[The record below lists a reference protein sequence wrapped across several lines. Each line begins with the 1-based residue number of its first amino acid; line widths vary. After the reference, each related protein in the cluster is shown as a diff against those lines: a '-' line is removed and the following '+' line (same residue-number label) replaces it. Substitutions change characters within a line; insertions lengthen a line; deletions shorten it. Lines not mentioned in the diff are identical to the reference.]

1 MKKSDITELHFI
13 TYISNVPSIL
23 QAGIISRNMAVR
35 KKVKFE
41 DVSEPGVQDRRAG
54 KKILGT
60 SKELHDY
67 ANLYFD
73 VHNPMLSARRSEN
86 NKLCVLRVNKNVLD
100 LEGVIVTDMN
110 AARDCRFMPLD
121 EGLSSMDRDKVY
133 MINWKDPNNWINE
146 YRQAGI
152 KCAEILVPECVESRY
167 IIGAYVAN
175 KIALDAF
182 SKIADLE
189 VEIKGSLFF

>member
-23 QAGIISRNMAVR
+23 QVGIISRNAVIR
-35 KKVKFE
+35 KNVKFE
-41 DVSEPGVQDRRAG
+41 DVSEPGVQDRRTG
-54 KKILGT
+54 KKISGT

-73 VHNPMLSARRSEN
+73 AHNPMLSARRSEN
-86 NKLCVLRVNKNVLD
+86 NKICVLRINKNVLD
-100 LEGVIVTDMN
+100 LKGIIVTDMN
-110 AARDCRFMPLD
+110 AARDCRFMPLE
-121 EGLSSMDRDKVY
+121 EGLSVLDHDKVY
-133 MINWKDPNNWINE
+133 MINWKDPNNSINE

-175 KIALDAF
+175 RIALDAF
-182 SKIADLE
+182 KQISDLE
-189 VEIKGSLFF
+189 VIINNVLFF

>member
-1 MKKSDITELHFI
+1 
-13 TYISNVPSIL
+13 
-23 QAGIISRNMAVR
+23 
-35 KKVKFE
+35 
-41 DVSEPGVQDRRAG
+41 
-54 KKILGT
+54 
-60 SKELHDY
+60 
-67 ANLYFD
+67 
-73 VHNPMLSARRSEN
+73 
-86 NKLCVLRVNKNVLD
+86 
-100 LEGVIVTDMN
+100 
-110 AARDCRFMPLD
+110 
-121 EGLSSMDRDKVY
+121 

-182 SKIADLE
+182 SKITDLE

>member
-23 QAGIISRNMAVR
+23 QAGIISRNMAIR

-54 KKILGT
+54 KKIPGT

-73 VHNPMLSARRSEN
+73 AHNPMLSVRRSEN

-121 EGLSSMDRDKVY
+121 EGLSSMDCDKVY

-182 SKIADLE
+182 SKITDLE